1 MPRNIEL
8 KARLEDPA
16 GALRIAGK
24 LGAPLHCVE
33 RQLDIYFTVPRGRL
47 KLRRRWGGD
56 PGASLEH
63 ELPAELIAY
72 FRPDE
77 AGARASDYVLL
88 PLEPAPLLEEMLGAI
103 LGVDAR
109 VEKKRT
115 VFLHENVRIHIDE
128 VVGLGSFLEF
138 EAIVDEACDDRAAG
152 EKLADLR
159 RAFGIADPD
168 VVAGSYRE
176 LVG

>member
-8 KARLEDPA
+8 KARLKDPA
-16 GALRIAGK
+16 AALRIAGEF
-24 LGAPLHCVE
+24 GAALHCVE
-33 RQLDIYFTVPRGRL
+33 RQLDVYFTVPRGRL

-72 FRPDE
+72 FRADE
-77 AGARASDYVLL
+77 AGARASDYVLV
-88 PLEPAPLLEEMLGAI
+88 PLEPAPVLEEMLSAV

-128 VVGLGSFLEF
+128 VAGLGPFLEF
-138 EAIVDEACDDRAAG
+138 EAIVDEGCDDRAAS
-152 EKLADLR
+152 EKLAHLR
-159 RAFGIADPD
+159 RVFAIADSD

-176 LVG
+176 LIG